1 VRAFGCPR
9 CGQLVY
15 FENVECLRCGAGLG
29 FDPEVREMVRVAND
43 RDGDG
48 AGTDAEAE
56 AASVLAPDYRCAN
69 RFLAGC
75 NWVLSRPEAGARCRS
90 CRLTRT
96 RPSDADLA
104 RETHATDRFVRAEAA
119 KRRLVFQL
127 LELGLPLVSRLED
140 PKLGLAFDFLV
151 KKADPITIGH
161 ADGVITID
169 LAESDDAYRER
180 MRVQLG
186 EPYRTM
192 LGHLRH
198 EVGHY
203 YWQILVSGEPEVLA
217 GFRSLFGDE
226 RADYQQ
232 ALECHYAGG
241 PQSGWADDHVS
252 VYAAAHPWEDWAETW
267 AHYLHIRDTLQ
278 TAASHGVIVTGPHF
292 QNQPAGVPGD
302 PQHDPSLR
310 ATPKIEA
317 QDDFDEILADW
328 LPLTYAL
335 NAINRSMGKDD
346 LYPFVL
352 SPTVIEKLRFVHHR
366 VLEERADPTI
376 AGDSGEQVVA

>member
-1 VRAFGCPR
+1 MRAFGCPR

-15 FENVECLRCGAGLG
+15 FENVECLRCRAGLG
-29 FDPEVREMVRVAND
+29 FNPETREIVRVA
-43 RDGDG
+43 
-48 AGTDAEAE
+48 DAAE
-56 AASVLAPDYRCAN
+56 ASVLPTASRCAN

-75 NWVLSRPEAGARCRS
+75 NWILPNPDSGELCRS
-90 CRLTRT
+90 CHLTRT
-96 RPSDADLA
+96 RPGNAELA
-104 RETHATDRFVRAEAA
+104 GDPQVLGRFVRAEAA

-127 LELGLPLVSRLED
+127 LELRLPLVSRHED
-140 PKLGLAFDFLV
+140 PTLGLAFDFLV
-151 KKADPITIGH
+151 KQADPITIGH

-203 YWQILVSGEPEVLA
+203 YWQVLVSERSGVVE
-217 GFRSLFGDE
+217 GFRSRFGDE
-226 RADYQQ
+226 RGDYQQ
-232 ALECHYAGG
+232 ALERHYDKG
-241 PQSGWADDHVS
+241 PTPGWADDHVS

-278 TAASHGVIVTGPHF
+278 TAASHGVIVAGPRFAHP
-292 QNQPAGVPGD
+292 PADVSVD
-302 PQHDPSLR
+302 PQQDPSLR
-310 ATPKIEA
+310 ARPTMDA
-317 QDDFDEILADW
+317 QENFDEILGDW

-352 SPTVIEKLRFVHHR
+352 SPKVVEKLRFVHQR
-366 VLEERADPTI
+366 VLDDRPSAATTGP
-376 AGDSGEQVVA
+376 GDSGRQVVA